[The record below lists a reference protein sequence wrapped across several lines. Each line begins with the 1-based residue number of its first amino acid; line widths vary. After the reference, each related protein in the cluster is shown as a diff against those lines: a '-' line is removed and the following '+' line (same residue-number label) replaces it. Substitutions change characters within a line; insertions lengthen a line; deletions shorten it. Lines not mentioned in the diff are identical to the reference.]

1 MKLELFTR
9 SVDTWRVIAYSWMWR
24 SRAAY
29 CAWMTH
35 KLALSIKRE
44 IQSQVGEC
52 LTSSIGI
59 SANKL
64 LAKLASNMQ
73 KPNGL
78 TILPVETLPMVVA
91 TMK

>member
-1 MKLELFTR
+1 MRWPAGSTGCSR
-9 SVDTWRVIAYSWMWR
+9 SPR
-24 SRAAY
+24 
-29 CAWMTH
+29 CAQA
-35 KLALSIKRE
+35 LAQNIKRE

-73 KPNGL
+73 KPDGL
-78 TILPVETLPMVVA
+78 VILPIEKLPGA
-91 TMK
+91 IFT